1 MLEAKELSAIAK
13 LARLQL
19 TADEQRVLAGELT
32 AVLAHMAVLAEVDT
46 AGVAP
51 MVYGVA
57 PHGAGEAP
65 RDGGGH
71 DDGGDDVLPVA
82 VAVGGAAA
90 VRGGQFVV
98 PNVLPERP

>member
-32 AVLAHMAVLAEVDT
+32 AVLAHMAVLAEVNTGD
-46 AGVAP
+46 VAP
-51 MVYGVA
+51 MIYGVA
-57 PHGAGEAP
+57 PHAAGEP
-65 RDGGGH
+65 TRGGGH

-90 VRGGQFVV
+90 VRAGQFVV
-98 PNVLPERP
+98 PGVLPERP